1 MSLAAARWADA
12 AWPSMHPMSDSTLA
26 RLPDPIV
33 ATAADLPTA
42 IAMAIAEP
50 APGTRLVVEAAGIP
64 FSVLA
69 WGDPDARPLVLIH
82 GVTASAAIWW
92 RVGPALAATGRRVL
106 AADLPGHG
114 RTGHWTGR
122 HRFPDM
128 ATDVAAWIR
137 AAGVDR
143 PDLQVIGHSY
153 GAMIAAHLPAAGVRP
168 ATLVLLDPPVLPH
181 ALMARQ
187 VEDTTERAYDDLDEA
202 IADVTASEPTWS
214 PGDVRAKAEA
224 LTEIDETAARAV
236 LLENGDWDGGLSGL
250 ADPAAAGLDIWL
262 VKGEQATGSYLPD
275 AAVPAFVA
283 RLGADRVLTIKD
295 GAHSPQ
301 RMRVE
306 ATLVAFLSAL
316 G

>member
-1 MSLAAARWADA
+1 
-12 AWPSMHPMSDSTLA
+12 MSDPMPE

-33 ATAADLPTA
+33 ATTAELPPA
-42 IAMAIAEP
+42 VAEALAEP
-50 APGTRLVVEAAGIP
+50 DPGERLVVAAASIP

-69 WGDPDARPLVLIH
+69 WGDPRARPLVLLH

-106 AADLPGHG
+106 APDLPGHG

-122 HRFPDM
+122 HQFPDM
-128 ATDVAAWIR
+128 ASDVAAWIR

-153 GAMIAAHLPAAGVRP
+153 GAVIAAHLPAAGIRP
-168 ATLVLLDPPVLPH
+168 ATFVLLDPPVLPH

-187 VEDTTERAYDDLDEA
+187 VEDTTERTYDDLAEA
-202 IADVTASEPTWS
+202 IAAVAGAEPDWS

-224 LTEIDETAARAV
+224 LTEIDETAARAI
-236 LLENGDWDGGLSGL
+236 LLDNGDWDGGLTGL
-250 ADPAAAGLDIWL
+250 GDPAAAGLDVWL

-275 AAVPAFVA
+275 VAIPAFIA
-283 RLGADRVLTIKD
+283 RLGTDHVLTVKD

-301 RMRVE
+301 RMRLE
-306 ATLVAFLSAL
+306 ATLVAFLRAL